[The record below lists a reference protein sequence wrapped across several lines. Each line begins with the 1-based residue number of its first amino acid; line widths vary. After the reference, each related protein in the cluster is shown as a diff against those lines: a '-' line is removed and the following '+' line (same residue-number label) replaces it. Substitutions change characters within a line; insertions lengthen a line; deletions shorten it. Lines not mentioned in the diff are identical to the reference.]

1 MEYFD
6 IRTADGKVT
15 GQVKERSQVHRDGDL
30 HGTSH
35 VWLVRKNK
43 REEWEILLQKRSADK
58 DSFPGCY
65 DISSAGHLPAGED
78 YLDTAVRELWEEL
91 GVRACPNQLQ
101 LVGMHDALIHTEF
114 YGKPWNN
121 HELSAVYVYFCEL
134 EPEKMRIQQE
144 EVESVLWM
152 ELRECLRK
160 MKADNT
166 WHCLFEDEMHMLE
179 EFLNYC
185 SLGAEH

>member
-15 GQVKERSQVHRDGDL
+15 GQVKERSLVHRDGDL

-43 REEWEILLQKRSADK
+43 RGEWEILLQKRSSDK

-101 LVGMHDALIHTEF
+101 LVGMHDALIHSEF

-134 EPEKMRIQQE
+134 EPERMRIQKE

-152 ELRECLRK
+152 ELRECLCK
-160 MKADNT
+160 IKADST
-166 WHCLFEDEMHMLE
+166 WHCLFEDEMQMLE
-179 EFLNYC
+179 RFLKNQEC
-185 SLGAEH
+185 T